1 MTPPRLMVIFATI
14 AFAGL
19 TGCAT
24 TQEPERLTLVNG
36 RDSLERLQSQIYEAA
51 TGPHHLGSVYKR

>member
-1 MTPPRLMVIFATI
+1 MVIFATI